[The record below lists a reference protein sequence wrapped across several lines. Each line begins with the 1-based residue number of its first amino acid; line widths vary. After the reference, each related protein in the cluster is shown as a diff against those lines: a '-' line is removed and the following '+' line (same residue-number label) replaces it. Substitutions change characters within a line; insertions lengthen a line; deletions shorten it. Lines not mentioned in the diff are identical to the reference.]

1 MAGKKLYVEYFS
13 EENAPIE
20 DEIFDNVK
28 GITISV
34 PGWVAVQDSNDDVT
48 YIKED
53 TIKRMRLENDFL
65 QGL

>member
-13 EENAPIE
+13 EESAPIE
-20 DEIFDNVK
+20 DETFDNVK
-28 GITISV
+28 GLTISV
-34 PGWVAVQDSNDDVT
+34 PGWVAVQDNNDDVT